1 MKGPFLL
8 PLLLL
13 GTVAAFHP
21 GNDAPSLESQETQ
34 AELSQNLECS
44 GEQEG
49 DLALTPEVIQ
59 SEEEEAKPSSYWDT
73 FEDEEAMDSDPAAL
87 DKDLQCPKEEDTVQI
102 PGSPGCKTCRFLL
115 VRNPERFKNAQN
127 VCRRCYRG
135 SLISIHNYNLD
146 YRILCTARGVNQGQ
160 VWIGGRL
167 SGWFLHRRF
176 RWVDGSKWNFGF
188 WAPGQRVNGRG
199 NCVAL
204 RTRGERD
211 WDRGRG
217 QGWQGDSYILSP

>member
-1 MKGPFLL
+1 MKDPLL
-8 PLLLL
+8 LLLLLL

-21 GNDAPSLESQETQ
+21 GKPPLPISPTFLFSP
-34 AELSQNLECS
+34 LSCTFFLPH
-44 GEQEG
+44 GEG
-49 DLALTPEVIQ
+49 DSALTPEVIQ

-73 FEDEEAMDSDPAAL
+73 FQDEEAMDSDPAAL
-87 DKDLQCPKEEDTVQI
+87 DKDLQCPKEEDIVQI

-146 YRILCTARGVNQGQ
+146 YCILCTARGVNQGQ

-167 SGWFLHRRF
+167 SGSFLHRRF
-176 RWVDGSKWNFGF
+176 RWVDGSRWNFGF
-188 WAPGQRVNGRG
+188 WAPGQRVYGRG

-204 RTRGERD
+204 RTRGGHWKWTPCKR
-211 WDRGRG
+211 RLPFVC
-217 QGWQGDSYILSP
+217 SF